1 MNTESNT
8 SPQNLIVCQFT
19 RDCIEQKQL
28 APFLDYWAPHKLPRG
43 AALRTLMNRMFFHI
57 EGYDGPRA
65 VCTIPEVRSFCQAFF
80 ESWPFWFFAA
90 NLNTPSLLI
99 MVFAC
104 LQKLRVVDEEA
115 GGVCRVQIDAV
126 ELNEFIERGLV
137 AMECLCKQAGMSAAE
152 ISLRSMQIIE
162 YFQTDWSGGSA
173 QPTGD
178 EPPQTGRWN

>member
-19 RDCIEQKQL
+19 RDCIEKQQL
-28 APFLDYWAPHKLPRG
+28 APFLDYWAPHKLPHG
-43 AALRTLMNRMFFHI
+43 PALRTLMNKMFFHI

-80 ESWPFWFFAA
+80 ESWPFWFFVAH
-90 NLNTPSLLI
+90 LDSPSLLI

-115 GGVCRVQIDAV
+115 GGVCRVHIDAV

-137 AMECLCKQAGMSAAE
+137 GMECLCKRAGMSPAE

-162 YFQTDWSGGSA
+162 YFQTDWSSSSA
-173 QPTGD
+173 QAADGKP
-178 EPPQTGRWN
+178 ETGRWN

>member
-1 MNTESNT
+1 MNTEPNT

-19 RDCIEQKQL
+19 RKCIEKKQL

-43 AALRTLMNRMFFHI
+43 AALRPLMNRMFFHI
-57 EGYDGPRA
+57 AGYDGPRT

-80 ESWPFWFFAA
+80 EAWPFWFYAA
-90 NLNTPSLLI
+90 NLDSPSLLI
-99 MVFAC
+99 MLFAR

-137 AMECLCKQAGMSAAE
+137 AMECLCKRAEMSAAE
-152 ISLRSMQIIE
+152 ISLRSMQIVE
-162 YFQTDWSGGSA
+162 YFQTDWSGSSA
-173 QPTGD
+173 HLPGGKLD
-178 EPPQTGRWN
+178 TGRWN

>member
-57 EGYDGPRA
+57 EGYDGARA
-65 VCTIPEVRSFCQAFF
+65 VCTIPEVRSFCRTFF
-80 ESWPFWFFAA
+80 EHWPFWFFAA
-90 NLNTPSLLI
+90 NLDTPSLLV
-99 MVFAC
+99 MVFSC

-115 GGVCRVQIDAV
+115 TGFCRVQIDKA

-162 YFQTDWSGGSA
+162 YFQTDWSGSWA
-173 QPTGD
+173 KPTPD